1 MPGDITNQLRSTS
14 VIVAAAS
21 AEPVQV
27 SSDGSG
33 ENASGEKRTSIFG
46 LGAKKPSRLAG
57 IVASTMPAKP
67 PQTTTA
73 VANTN
78 PKRLIPF
85 IVVSIFA
92 LYLYLRYVLV
102 CVL

>member
-1 MPGDITNQLRSTS
+1 MPGDISAQLRSTN

-21 AEPVQV
+21 ADPVLV
-27 SSDGSG
+27 SNDGSG
-33 ENASGEKRTSIFG
+33 ENTSGEKRTSIFG

-67 PQTTTA
+67 PQATA
-73 VANTN
+73 VASNTN

-85 IVVSIFA
+85 IVVSSCAFGGI
-92 LYLYLRYVLV
+92 R
-102 CVL
+102 